1 MSKLLNL
8 IAYSLA
14 CLLTCTNSVLSCI
27 CERLAMHAS
36 RNFVALFEMMPSE
49 FIYACLG

>member
-1 MSKLLNL
+1 VNL

-14 CLLTCTNSVLSCI
+14 CLLTYINWVLSCI
-27 CERLAMHAS
+27 CQHLVKHTS
-36 RNFVALFEMMPSE
+36 RIFVALFEMMPIE

>member
-1 MSKLLNL
+1 VNL

-14 CLLTCTNSVLSCI
+14 CLLTCTNGVLSCI
-27 CERLAMHAS
+27 CECLAKLVS
-36 RNFVALFEMMPSE
+36 RISVAPFEMMSTE

>member
-1 MSKLLNL
+1 VNL

-14 CLLTCTNSVLSCI
+14 CLLTYINWVLSCI
-27 CERLAMHAS
+27 CQHLVKHMS
-36 RNFVALFEMMPSE
+36 RIFVALFEMMPIE

>member
-1 MSKLLNL
+1 VNL

-14 CLLTCTNSVLSCI
+14 CLLTCTNYVLSCI
-27 CERLAMHAS
+27 CEHLAKHAS
-36 RNFVALFEMMPSE
+36 QNFVALFEMMPNE